1 MGDILFRKQDLL
13 GVKPEKSRAMRRLL
27 ENEKI
32 ANILDKP
39 REIREFRDA
48 LKKHTQN
55 DRYVTE
61 SEVRAVLAELKIG
74 RNDSLSRNE
83 VIGIRKA
90 MGFKK
95 PLDSSDLA
103 QDSPLRKNKGSFLST
118 DESRVSSTKRP
129 PLRGLPF

>member
-1 MGDILFRKQDLL
+1 MGDILFRRKDLL
-13 GVKPEKSRAMRRLL
+13 GVNPEKSRAMRKLL

-32 ANILDKP
+32 ADILDKKQ
-39 REIREFRDA
+39 EIREFRDA

-55 DRYVTE
+55 DRYITE

-74 RNDSLSRNE
+74 RKDSLSRNE
-83 VIGIRKA
+83 VIGVRKA
-90 MGFKK
+90 MGFSR
-95 PLDSSDLA
+95 PVDSSDLS

-118 DESRVSSTKRP
+118 DESRVSSTKKP

>member
-1 MGDILFRKQDLL
+1 MGDILFRRKDLL
-13 GVKPEKSRAMRRLL
+13 GVNPGKSRAMRKLL

-32 ANILDKP
+32 ADILDKKQ
-39 REIREFRDA
+39 EIREFRDA

-61 SEVRAVLAELKIG
+61 SEVRAVLAEFKIG
-74 RNDSLSRNE
+74 RKDSLSRNE
-83 VIGIRKA
+83 VIGVRKA
-90 MGFKK
+90 MGFSR
-95 PLDSSDLA
+95 PVDSSDLS

-118 DESRVSSTKRP
+118 DESRVSSTKKP